1 MKDCLNREGEV
12 ESIKVSKFFIKF
24 CTTFIVHAGACRRE
38 KAGIKSKRNSHK
50 SLRAREET
58 GNLKEIDNDLAMIKS
73 VIEIAENSIKDD
85 NRI

>member
-1 MKDCLNREGEV
+1 MKDCLNREGDV

-24 CTTFIVHAGACRRE
+24 CQDIVHAGACRRE

-50 SLRAREET
+50 SSRARKET